1 MMKRNY
7 LLLLLTLF
15 FLCGTIQV
23 KAQLMKTEDLEKYA
37 KRRYGDKWLD
47 AAANLASGLSLDKN
61 NNLTIQQV
69 FPAPN
74 KSKQQLYVLMNYW
87 VTATF
92 KDKQAITLNDKETG
106 TIIVNA
112 TMENIVTH
120 TGGLNQYSVSITPVI
135 KIDIKDDK
143 IRVTY
148 TVQSYD
154 VLRDVSGGIF
164 GAIFDKQSGTF
175 DDQKRKKQN
184 TTNRRLYDEIWALN
198 TCYPF
203 IAKDEHL
210 AKRTS
215 AKALVMTH
223 AYSNAIMDKIEEAVK
238 NGITG
243 NEDDDW

>member
-1 MMKRNY
+1 MKKNF
-7 LLLLLTLF
+7 LLILLTML
-15 FLCGTIQV
+15 FLCGTLEV
-23 KAQLMKTEDLEKYA
+23 KAQIMKTEDLEKYA
-37 KRRYGDKWLD
+37 KYHYGDKWLD
-47 AAANLASGLSLDKN
+47 AAANLAGGLSLDKN

-69 FPAPN
+69 FESPN

-92 KDKQAITLNDKETG
+92 KDKQSITLNDKETG

-112 TMENIVTH
+112 TIENIATH
-120 TGGLNQYSVSITPVI
+120 TGGLNQYSVSITPII
-135 KIDIKDDK
+135 KIDIKDGK

-154 VLRDVSGGIF
+154 VLRDVSGGIL
-164 GAIFDKQSGTF
+164 GALLDSNSGTF

-184 TTNRRLYDEIWALN
+184 VTNRDVYDEVWALN

-203 IAKDEHL
+203 TPKDEHF

-223 AYSNAIMDKIEEAVK
+223 AYSNALMDKIQEAIK
-238 NGITG
+238 NGIAG
-243 NEDDDW
+243 SDDDDW